1 MTTRQKGAIMADY
14 VAFVRGTLP
23 NGRPWSTERKITSTQ
38 SPSALLTTWQNA
50 WTSAWNLAVTG
61 LNVMYDANT
70 KITQF
75 EVGTLD
81 ASMRKVAK
89 TTATVNLVG
98 TDANDPI
105 SANNAVVLYW
115 TSAVTQKYGHGFQK
129 LPPPCEDMVNGLTLT
144 ATAGANFKA
153 AIGSI
158 KTAIQ
163 ADGSTFFVA
172 PRYTTESGQ
181 PAFAKTVLTTVV
193 VREQLGD
200 ERTREQKVPKTY
212 F

>member
-1 MTTRQKGAIMADY
+1 MADY

-61 LNVMYDANT
+61 LKVVYDANT

-81 ASMRKVAK
+81 SNMRKVAK
-89 TTATVNLVG
+89 TTANVNLVG
-98 TDANDPI
+98 TDAGDPI
-105 SANNAVVLYW
+105 SGNNSVVVFW
-115 TSAVTQKYGHGFQK
+115 TSAVTQKYGRGFQR
-129 LPPPCEDMVNGLTLT
+129 LPPPTEAFVNGLTIT
-144 ATAGANFKA
+144 ATGGANIKA
-153 AIGSI
+153 AIQSVQ
-158 KTAIQ
+158 TAVQ
-163 ADGSTFFVA
+163 ADGSSFFVA
-172 PRYTTESGQ
+172 PRFTTETGQ
-181 PAFAKTVLTTVV
+181 PAFAKTVLTTFA

-200 ERTREQKVPKTY
+200 ISEREEKVAKTY

>member
-1 MTTRQKGAIMADY
+1 MTDY

-38 SPSALLTTWQNA
+38 AASALLTTWQNA
-50 WTSAWNLAVTG
+50 WTSAWNLATTG
-61 LNVMYDANT
+61 LATCYDANT

-81 ASMRKVAK
+81 ANMRKVAK
-89 TTATVNLVG
+89 ATANVNLVG
-98 TDANDPI
+98 SDAGDPI
-105 SANNAVVLYW
+105 SGNNDVVIFW
-115 TSAVTQKYGHGFQK
+115 TSAVTQKYGRGFMK
-129 LPPPCEDMVNGLTLT
+129 LPPPTENMVNGLTIL
-144 ATAGANFKA
+144 ATPGAN
-153 AIGSI
+153 I
-158 KTAIQ
+158 KTAIGSVRTAVQ

-172 PRYTTESGQ
+172 PRFTTESGQ
-181 PAFAKTVLTTVV
+181 PAFTKTVLTAYA

-200 ERTREQKVPKTY
+200 MRTREAKVTKTY